1 MKGIARELGE
11 MRIPLKM
18 DSKRVKQS
26 LHLLDLIYKQKVEV
40 EIDRMLEAEIIEP
53 DTKLESISS
62 MVI

>member
-1 MKGIARELGE
+1 

-18 DSKRVKQS
+18 DSKRVKQR
-26 LHLLDLIYKQKVEV
+26 LHRLDLIYKQKVEV

-53 DTKLESISS
+53 DTKLELISS